1 MKKVVIG
8 IIVAIVIIV
17 IGAGAYFMLNSE
29 NQESTDNANKN
40 VLASNNERNVVKEE
54 NQETDLDTNEPNDK
68 EADNNENEEASNS
81 GNKTLVVYYSAQ
93 NHTKAVSEKIAEELD
108 SDIFEIVPEDV
119 YTSDDLNWT
128 NSNSRVSKEHDDESL
143 RNVKLEKDTVDNW
156 DEYET
161 VLIGYPIW
169 WGIAA
174 WPVDTFVKAN
184 NFEGKTVIPFC
195 TSASSGLGESGK
207 LLEKEANGGDWKD
220 GQRFRENPSDNDI
233 KDFVG
238 SIK

>member
-169 WGIAA
+169 WGTLNY
-174 WPVDTFVKAN
+174 VRQN
-184 NFEGKTVIPFC
+184 
-195 TSASSGLGESGK
+195 ESV
-207 LLEKEANGGDWKD
+207 A
-220 GQRFRENPSDNDI
+220 
-233 KDFVG
+233 
-238 SIK
+238 